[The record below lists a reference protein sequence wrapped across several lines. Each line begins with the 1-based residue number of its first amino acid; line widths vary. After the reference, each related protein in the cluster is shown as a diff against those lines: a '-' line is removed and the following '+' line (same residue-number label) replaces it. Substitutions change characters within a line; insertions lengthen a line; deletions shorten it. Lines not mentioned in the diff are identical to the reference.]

1 MDRKMFNIRDHNLH
15 HLYKMIV
22 GVTVQAMDGLPQM
35 VCWECTSKLLSLK
48 KFKEQAQ
55 TSQLLLLDKLA
66 VNNIL
71 TVGDIKSIDRINYN
85 LKSSLTMKHYKYNI
99 EVFDSSCH
107 THMEMDIK
115 SERDQGPTLEIDG
128 SSPTCKIPKCA
139 KVEPE
144 SNNLVKLLMLDLK
157 QDIDV
162 MDTSQPYISDELHS
176 DISQHVEHNYSKP
189 VNTKPTRQWVKKV
202 VPAAQRT
209 RPKRD
214 LNVQTNGDS
223 AARVPQVE
231 PESNNLVKLMMLD
244 LKQNIDAMDTS
255 QPYISD
261 ELHSDI
267 SQQAE
272 HSDSN
277 VNTKPTRQRV
287 KKVVP
292 AAQRKRSKRNLN
304 VQKKGNSAAK
314 VGQFSKMELP
324 CFEIRDLTPEEQQAA
339 MAARARSAAYLTAP
353 YKCDLCYKA
362 FLSERTL
369 ARHAVR
375 HTETFGAYG
384 CALCKHRF
392 RWKRQMRNHI
402 KTTHASEYTCRDCGM
417 VTQHRSAAITH
428 QREHNGTNI
437 FQCSHCPVT
446 FRKKTSLLGHLRIKH
461 SSRFACEL
469 CGYTFLNQHGVNT
482 HKRKSHIL
490 DVQEELTG
498 PYCEECKL
506 RFASDEAYQR
516 HLTQSSV
523 HSSDDDPNRVYN
535 ELYATY
541 KVQPRKTV
549 KRRLRA
555 RQPIPCEEC
564 GEQQV
569 NYRAYGKHFRAAHP
583 GLNRTKFP
591 SANGN
596 CMCEQCGGMFAVSPS
611 RTAPATGNCM
621 CEQCGGMFAVSPS
634 RTAPATGNCMCEQ
647 CGGMFAVSPSR
658 TAPATGNCMCEQCG
672 GMFAVSP
679 SRTAPATGNCMCEQC
694 GGMFAV
700 SPSRT
705 APATGNCM
713 CEQCG
718 RMFAV
723 SPSRTAPATGN
734 CMCEQC
740 GGMFAVSPSR
750 TAPATGNCMC
760 EQCGGMFAVSP
771 SRTAPAT
778 GNCMCEQCGGMFAVS
793 PSRTAPATGNCMCE
807 QCGGMF
813 AVSPSRTAP
822 ATGNCMCEQCGG
834 MFAVSPSRTAPATG
848 NCMCEQCG
856 GMFAVSP
863 SRTAPATGNC
873 MCEQCGGM
881 FACVALLRD
890 HMVRHGGESR
900 HRCDVCD
907 KAFTYKFLLDKHRL
921 KHGSQPLPTYPCP
934 QCERTFSSPA
944 SRAVHVKTL
953 HERSIRFE
961 CEICSKEFTAKWN
974 MRDHIDH
981 VHHKKPWPKRVRAPR
996 SRTRPST
1003 DRE

>member
-1 MDRKMFNIRDHNLH
+1 MSDKLKIMKCCVSSCANNENSSPPADVAYYEIPKEFDLRQLWTEAIGTPEWELRPDSAVCSAHFGEFDFVISEIGDKELTYGAVPSLGLNTLEDLQVRAEFKTCRVCLAMDRKMFNIRDHNLH

-22 GVTVQAMDGLPQM
+22 GVTVQARDGLPQM
-35 VCWECTSKLLSLK
+35 VCWECTSKLLLLK

-55 TSQLLLLDKLA
+55 TSQLLLSDKLA
-66 VNNIL
+66 INNIL

-85 LKSSLTMKHYKYNI
+85 LKSSLTMKHYEPNEFDFNI
-99 EVFDSSCH
+99 EVFELDMKP
-107 THMEMDIK
+107 MEILLDIK
-115 SERDQGPTLEIDG
+115 SERDQEPTLEIDG

-523 HSSDDDPNRVYN
+523 HSSDDDPNRIRN
-535 ELYATY
+535 EKNYPP
-541 KVQPRKTV
+541 QSV
-549 KRRLRA
+549 KRHSGGGAHRERDPP
-555 RQPIPCEEC
+555 QEIPCEQC
-564 GEQQV
+564 GERQESYQ
-569 NYRAYGKHFRAAHP
+569 AYARHFRAAHP
-583 GLNRTKFP
+583 GLIRTKFP
-591 SANGN
+591 
-596 CMCEQCGGMFAVSPS
+596 
-611 RTAPATGNCM
+611 R
-621 CEQCGGMFAVSPS
+621 
-634 RTAPATGNCMCEQ
+634 
-647 CGGMFAVSPSR
+647 
-658 TAPATGNCMCEQCG
+658 
-672 GMFAVSP
+672 
-679 SRTAPATGNCMCEQC
+679 
-694 GGMFAV
+694 
-700 SPSRT
+700 
-705 APATGNCM
+705 ATGNCM

-718 RMFAV
+718 RMFATKTLLLDH
-723 SPSRTAPATGN
+723 TATHTG
-734 CMCEQC
+734 EKR
-740 GGMFAVSPSR
+740 FK
-750 TAPATGNCMC
+750 
-760 EQCGGMFAVSP
+760 
-771 SRTAPAT
+771 
-778 GNCMCEQCGGMFAVS
+778 
-793 PSRTAPATGNCMCE
+793 
-807 QCGGMF
+807 
-813 AVSPSRTAP
+813 
-822 ATGNCMCEQCGG
+822 
-834 MFAVSPSRTAPATG
+834 
-848 NCMCEQCG
+848 
-856 GMFAVSP
+856 
-863 SRTAPATGNC
+863 
-873 MCEQCGGM
+873 
-881 FACVALLRD
+881 
-890 HMVRHGGESR
+890 
-900 HRCDVCD
+900 CDSCD
-907 KAFTYKFLLDKHRL
+907 KAFTNKKNLRAHQNVHGVQVSTHR
-921 KHGSQPLPTYPCP
+921 CP
-934 QCERTFSSPA
+934 YCEREFFHYQNCN
-944 SRAVHVKTL
+944 RHVKTV
-953 HERSIRFE
+953 HKGVKQFQ
-961 CEICSKEFTAKWN
+961 CEICGKEFTSAAGQ
-974 MRDHIDH
+974 RAHVDH
-981 VHHKKPWPKRVRAPR
+981 VHHKKPRPKRVRAR
-996 SRTRPST
+996 APST
-1003 DRE
+1003 AYRDW